1 MIKYLLKPVKLFLIT
16 TIFLLIISCSGLIGE
31 GTSKDSNVDLEK
43 DLSQVTEN
51 VNKLNNE
58 ESINNP
64 NSNKESSAK
73 KSSSENDSDINSNPK
88 DKKNVDTKLKTGGIL
103 RRLWSDPPTL
113 DPHLSSDTTSSGI
126 VVEIHSGLVTLN
138 PQLEIIP
145 DIAESWEISDD
156 LLTYRFIIRDDAVFH
171 DGKKITANDFKWSF
185 ERAANPKTASPV
197 ADTYMSDIVGVDE
210 VLDGNRFDISG
221 VKVIDQYTLEITI
234 DEPKAYFLA
243 KLTYPTAYVLDKENV
258 LNGGSNW
265 ADKPNGA
272 GPFKLKEYKVGERLI
287 LERNQNYHLGAP
299 KLNRIVM
306 NLAGGQS
313 MAMYE
318 NDEIDITGVGMLDLE
333 RVLDLNNPLS
343 NEIVVAPPSFSIS
356 YIGFNTNVNPFDD
369 IYFRKA
375 LTHAINKPL
384 ISSEVLSDL
393 VIPAFGILPPGFPGY
408 QNDLKGLEY
417 NPDLAR
423 EFLEKSKYADPSSRD
438 RIVITVPGSGG
449 NIGIDLEVIINMW
462 SEELG
467 IEVEI
472 QQVEWATYLEDL
484 QKRKFQAFGGL
495 GWEADYPDPQDFLDI
510 LFHTESELNHGGYT
524 NEIIDK
530 LIEEART
537 EVDYKKRIE
546 IYHDI
551 EQRLVNDSPWIPLW
565 FAGERYVLLKPYIK
579 DYFLTPMVI
588 PKLRYVYIDK
598 TE

>member
-1 MIKYLLKPVKLFLIT
+1 MIKCFVKFLKLFLIT
-16 TIFLLIISCSGLIGE
+16 TILLLTLSCNSLVGE
-31 GTSKDSNVDLEK
+31 GTSNESDIDLDKDST
-43 DLSQVTEN
+43 QVTEN
-51 VNKLNNE
+51 ITKSNNE
-58 ESINNP
+58 ESIKNL
-64 NSNKESSAK
+64 NSNKDSSTD
-73 KSSSENDSDINSNPK
+73 NDSQIKSNSK
-88 DKKNVDTKLKTGGIL
+88 DKESTDTNSKTGGVL

-126 VVEIHSGLVTLN
+126 VVEIHSGLITLN

-145 DIAESWEISDD
+145 DIAESWEVSDD
-156 LLTYRFIIRDDAVFH
+156 LLTYTFIIRDDAVFH

-197 ADTYMSDIVGVDE
+197 ADTYLSDIVGVNE
-210 VLDGNRFDISG
+210 VIDGIRNDISG
-221 VKVIDQYTLEITI
+221 VKIIDNLTLEITI
-234 DEPKAYFLA
+234 DEPKPYFLA

-287 LERNQNYHLGAP
+287 LERNQNYHLGSP

-343 NEIVVAPPSFSIS
+343 TEIVVAPPSFSIT

-375 LTHAINKPL
+375 LTHSINKPL
-384 ISSEVLSDL
+384 IASEVLSDL
-393 VIPAFGILPPGFPGY
+393 VIPAYGILPPGFPGY
-408 QNDLKGLEY
+408 QKDLKGLEY
-417 NPDLAR
+417 NLEIAR
-423 EFLEKSKYADPSSRD
+423 EYLAKSKYSDPSTRD

-449 NIGIDLEVIINMW
+449 NIGIDLEVILNMW

-484 QKRKFQAFGGL
+484 QKQKFQAFGGL

-510 LFHTESELNHGGYT
+510 LFHTESELNHGGYS
-524 NEIIDK
+524 NDVIDS
-530 LIEEART
+530 LIVEART
-537 EVDYKKRIE
+537 EVDSNKRIE

-565 FAGERYVLLKPYIK
+565 FAGERYVLIKPYIK
-579 DYFLTPMVI
+579 NYFLTPMVI

>member
-1 MIKYLLKPVKLFLIT
+1 MIKCFVKFLKLFLIT
-16 TIFLLIISCSGLIGE
+16 TILLLTLSCNSLVGE
-31 GTSKDSNVDLEK
+31 GTSKESDIDLDKDST
-43 DLSQVTEN
+43 QVTEN
-51 VNKLNNE
+51 ITKSNNE
-58 ESINNP
+58 ESIKNL
-64 NSNKESSAK
+64 NSNKDSSTD
-73 KSSSENDSDINSNPK
+73 NDSHIKSNSK
-88 DKKNVDTKLKTGGIL
+88 DKESTDTNSKTGGVL

-126 VVEIHSGLVTLN
+126 VVEIHSGLITLN

-156 LLTYRFIIRDDAVFH
+156 LLTYTFIIRDDAVFH

-197 ADTYMSDIVGVDE
+197 ADTYLSDIIGVND
-210 VLDGNRFDISG
+210 VIDGIRNDISG
-221 VKVIDQYTLEITI
+221 VKIIDNLTLEITI
-234 DEPKAYFLA
+234 DEPKPYFLA

-287 LERNQNYHLGAP
+287 LERNQNYHLGSP

-343 NEIVVAPPSFSIS
+343 TEIVVAPPSFSIT

-375 LTHAINKPL
+375 LTHSINKPL
-384 ISSEVLSDL
+384 IASEVLSDL
-393 VIPAFGILPPGFPGY
+393 VIPAYGILPPGFPGY
-408 QNDLKGLEY
+408 QKDLKGLEY
-417 NPDLAR
+417 NLEIAR
-423 EFLEKSKYADPSSRD
+423 EYLAKSKYSDPSTRD

-449 NIGIDLEVIINMW
+449 NIGIDLEVILNMW

-484 QKRKFQAFGGL
+484 QKQKFQAFGGL

-510 LFHTESELNHGGYT
+510 LFHTESELNHGGYS
-524 NEIIDK
+524 NDVIDS
-530 LIEEART
+530 LIVEART
-537 EVDYKKRIE
+537 EVDSNKRIE

-565 FAGERYVLLKPYIK
+565 FAGERYVLIKPYIK
-579 DYFLTPMVI
+579 NYFLTPMVI

>member
-1 MIKYLLKPVKLFLIT
+1 MIKCFVKFLKLFLIT
-16 TIFLLIISCSGLIGE
+16 TILLLTFSCNSLVGE
-31 GTSKDSNVDLEK
+31 GTSNESDIDLDKDST
-43 DLSQVTEN
+43 QVTEN
-51 VNKLNNE
+51 ITKSNNE
-58 ESINNP
+58 ESIKNL
-64 NSNKESSAK
+64 NSNKDSSTD
-73 KSSSENDSDINSNPK
+73 NDSHIKSNSK
-88 DKKNVDTKLKTGGIL
+88 DKESTDTNSKTGGVL

-126 VVEIHSGLVTLN
+126 VVEIHSGLITLN
-138 PQLEIIP
+138 SQLEIIP
-145 DIAESWEISDD
+145 DIAESWEVSDD
-156 LLTYRFIIRDDAVFH
+156 LLTYTFIIRDDAVFH

-197 ADTYMSDIVGVDE
+197 ADTYLSDIVGVNE
-210 VLDGNRFDISG
+210 VIDGIRNDISG
-221 VKVIDQYTLEITI
+221 VKIIDNLTLEITI
-234 DEPKAYFLA
+234 DEPKPYFLA

-287 LERNQNYHLGAP
+287 LERNQNYHLGSP

-343 NEIVVAPPSFSIS
+343 TEIVVAPPSFSIT

-375 LTHAINKPL
+375 LTHSINKPL
-384 ISSEVLSDL
+384 IASEVLSDL
-393 VIPAFGILPPGFPGY
+393 VIPAYGILPPGFPGY
-408 QNDLKGLEY
+408 QKDLKGLEY
-417 NPDLAR
+417 NLEIAR
-423 EFLEKSKYADPSSRD
+423 EYLAKSKYSDPSTRD

-449 NIGIDLEVIINMW
+449 NIGIDLEVILNMW

-484 QKRKFQAFGGL
+484 QKQKFQAFGGL

-510 LFHTESELNHGGYT
+510 LFHTESELNHGGYS
-524 NEIIDK
+524 NDVIDS
-530 LIEEART
+530 LIVEART
-537 EVDYKKRIE
+537 EVDSNKRIE

-565 FAGERYVLLKPYIK
+565 FAGERYVLIKPYIK
-579 DYFLTPMVI
+579 NYFLTPMVI

>member
-1 MIKYLLKPVKLFLIT
+1 MIKCFVKFLKLFLIT
-16 TIFLLIISCSGLIGE
+16 TILLLTLSCNSLVGE
-31 GTSKDSNVDLEK
+31 GTSNESDIDLDKDST
-43 DLSQVTEN
+43 QVTEN
-51 VNKLNNE
+51 ITKSNNE
-58 ESINNP
+58 ESIKNL
-64 NSNKESSAK
+64 NSNKDSSTD
-73 KSSSENDSDINSNPK
+73 NDSHIKSNSK
-88 DKKNVDTKLKTGGIL
+88 DKESTDTNSKTGGVL

-126 VVEIHSGLVTLN
+126 VVEIHSGLITLN

-156 LLTYRFIIRDDAVFH
+156 LLTYTFIIRDDAVFH

-197 ADTYMSDIVGVDE
+197 ADTYLSDIIGVND
-210 VLDGNRFDISG
+210 VIDGIRNDISG
-221 VKVIDQYTLEITI
+221 VKIIDNLTLEITI
-234 DEPKAYFLA
+234 DEPKPYFLA

-287 LERNQNYHLGAP
+287 LERNQNYHLGSP

-343 NEIVVAPPSFSIS
+343 TEIVVAPPSFSIT

-375 LTHAINKPL
+375 LTHSINKPL
-384 ISSEVLSDL
+384 IASEVLSDL
-393 VIPAFGILPPGFPGY
+393 VIPAYGILPPGFPGY
-408 QNDLKGLEY
+408 QKDLKGLEY
-417 NPDLAR
+417 NLEIAR
-423 EFLEKSKYADPSSRD
+423 EYLAKSKYSDPSTRD

-449 NIGIDLEVIINMW
+449 NIGIDLEVILNMW

-484 QKRKFQAFGGL
+484 QKQKFQAFGGL

-510 LFHTESELNHGGYT
+510 LFHTESELNHGGYS
-524 NEIIDK
+524 NDVIDS
-530 LIEEART
+530 LIVEART
-537 EVDYKKRIE
+537 EVDSNKRIE

-565 FAGERYVLLKPYIK
+565 FAGERYVLIKPYIK
-579 DYFLTPMVI
+579 NYFLTPMVI

>member
-1 MIKYLLKPVKLFLIT
+1 MIKCFVKFLKLFLIT
-16 TIFLLIISCSGLIGE
+16 TILLLTLSCNSLVGE
-31 GTSKDSNVDLEK
+31 GTSKESDIDLDKDST
-43 DLSQVTEN
+43 QVTEN
-51 VNKLNNE
+51 ITKSNNE
-58 ESINNP
+58 ESIKNL
-64 NSNKESSAK
+64 NSNKDSSTD
-73 KSSSENDSDINSNPK
+73 NDSQIKSNSK
-88 DKKNVDTKLKTGGIL
+88 DKESTDTNSKTGGVL

-126 VVEIHSGLVTLN
+126 VVEIHSGLITLN

-145 DIAESWEISDD
+145 DIAESWEVSDD
-156 LLTYRFIIRDDAVFH
+156 LLTYTFIIRDDAVFH

-197 ADTYMSDIVGVDE
+197 ADTYLSDIVGVNE
-210 VLDGNRFDISG
+210 VIDGIRNDISG
-221 VKVIDQYTLEITI
+221 VKIIDNLTLEITI
-234 DEPKAYFLA
+234 DEPKPYFLA

-287 LERNQNYHLGAP
+287 LERNQNYHLGSP

-343 NEIVVAPPSFSIS
+343 TEIVVAPPSFSIT

-375 LTHAINKPL
+375 LTHSINKPL
-384 ISSEVLSDL
+384 IASEVLSDL
-393 VIPAFGILPPGFPGY
+393 VIPAYGILPPGFPGY
-408 QNDLKGLEY
+408 QKDLKGLEY
-417 NPDLAR
+417 NLEIAR
-423 EFLEKSKYADPSSRD
+423 EYLAKSKYSDPSTRD

-449 NIGIDLEVIINMW
+449 NIGIDLEVILNMW

-484 QKRKFQAFGGL
+484 QKQKFQAFGGL

-510 LFHTESELNHGGYT
+510 LFHTESELNHGGYS
-524 NEIIDK
+524 NDVIDS
-530 LIEEART
+530 LIVEART
-537 EVDYKKRIE
+537 EVDSNKRIE

-565 FAGERYVLLKPYIK
+565 FAGERYVLIKPYIK
-579 DYFLTPMVI
+579 NYFLTPMVI

>member
-1 MIKYLLKPVKLFLIT
+1 MIKCFVKFLKLFLIT
-16 TIFLLIISCSGLIGE
+16 TILLLTLSCNSLVGE
-31 GTSKDSNVDLEK
+31 GTSKESDIDLDKDST
-43 DLSQVTEN
+43 QVTEN
-51 VNKLNNE
+51 ITKSNNE
-58 ESINNP
+58 ESIKNL
-64 NSNKESSAK
+64 NSNKDSSTD
-73 KSSSENDSDINSNPK
+73 NDSQIKSNSK
-88 DKKNVDTKLKTGGIL
+88 DKESTDTNSKTGGVL

-126 VVEIHSGLVTLN
+126 VVEIHSGLITLN

-145 DIAESWEISDD
+145 DIAESWEVSDD
-156 LLTYRFIIRDDAVFH
+156 LLTYTFIIRDDAVFH

-197 ADTYMSDIVGVDE
+197 ADTYLSDIVGVNE
-210 VLDGNRFDISG
+210 VIDGIRNDISG
-221 VKVIDQYTLEITI
+221 VKIIDNLTLEITI
-234 DEPKAYFLA
+234 DEPKPYFLA

-287 LERNQNYHLGAP
+287 LERNQNYHLGSP

-343 NEIVVAPPSFSIS
+343 TEIVVAPPSFSIT

-375 LTHAINKPL
+375 LTHSINKPL
-384 ISSEVLSDL
+384 IASEVLSDL
-393 VIPAFGILPPGFPGY
+393 VIPAYGILPPGFPGY
-408 QNDLKGLEY
+408 QKDLKGLEY
-417 NPDLAR
+417 NLEIAR
-423 EFLEKSKYADPSSRD
+423 EYLAKSKYSDPSTRD

-449 NIGIDLEVIINMW
+449 NIGIDLEVILNMW

-484 QKRKFQAFGGL
+484 QKQKFQACGGL

-510 LFHTESELNHGGYT
+510 LFHTESELNHGGYS
-524 NEIIDK
+524 NDVIDS
-530 LIEEART
+530 LIVEART
-537 EVDYKKRIE
+537 EVDSNKRIE

-565 FAGERYVLLKPYIK
+565 FAGERYVLIKPYIK
-579 DYFLTPMVI
+579 NYFLTPMVI

>member
-1 MIKYLLKPVKLFLIT
+1 MIICFVKFLKLFLIT
-16 TIFLLIISCSGLIGE
+16 TILLLTLSCNSLVGE
-31 GTSKDSNVDLEK
+31 GTSKESDIDLDKDST
-43 DLSQVTEN
+43 QVTEN
-51 VNKLNNE
+51 ITKSNNE
-58 ESINNP
+58 ESIKNL
-64 NSNKESSAK
+64 NSNKDSSTD
-73 KSSSENDSDINSNPK
+73 NDSQIKSNSK
-88 DKKNVDTKLKTGGIL
+88 DKESTDTNSKTGGVL

-126 VVEIHSGLVTLN
+126 VVEIHSGLITLN

-145 DIAESWEISDD
+145 DIAESWEVSDD
-156 LLTYRFIIRDDAVFH
+156 LLTYTFIIRDDAVFH

-197 ADTYMSDIVGVDE
+197 ADTYLSDIIGVND
-210 VLDGNRFDISG
+210 VIDGIRNDISG
-221 VKVIDQYTLEITI
+221 VKIIDNLTLEITI
-234 DEPKAYFLA
+234 DEPKPYFLA

-287 LERNQNYHLGAP
+287 LERNQNYHLGSP

-343 NEIVVAPPSFSIS
+343 TEIVVAPPSFSIT

-375 LTHAINKPL
+375 LTHSINKPL
-384 ISSEVLSDL
+384 IASEVLSDL
-393 VIPAFGILPPGFPGY
+393 VIPAYGILPPGFPGY
-408 QNDLKGLEY
+408 QKDLKGLEY
-417 NPDLAR
+417 NLEIAR
-423 EFLEKSKYADPSSRD
+423 EYLAKSKYSDPSTRD

-449 NIGIDLEVIINMW
+449 NIGIDLEVILNMW

-484 QKRKFQAFGGL
+484 QKQKFQAFGGL

-510 LFHTESELNHGGYT
+510 LFHTESELNHGGYS
-524 NEIIDK
+524 NDVIDS
-530 LIEEART
+530 LIVEART
-537 EVDYKKRIE
+537 EVDSNKRIE

-565 FAGERYVLLKPYIK
+565 FAGERYVLIKPYIK
-579 DYFLTPMVI
+579 NYFLTPMVI

>member
-1 MIKYLLKPVKLFLIT
+1 MIKCFVKFLKLFLIT
-16 TIFLLIISCSGLIGE
+16 TILLLTFSCNSLVGE
-31 GTSKDSNVDLEK
+31 GTSNESDIDLDKDST
-43 DLSQVTEN
+43 QVTEN
-51 VNKLNNE
+51 ITKSNNE
-58 ESINNP
+58 ESIKNL
-64 NSNKESSAK
+64 NSNKDSSTD
-73 KSSSENDSDINSNPK
+73 NDSQIKSNSK
-88 DKKNVDTKLKTGGIL
+88 DKESTDTNSKTGGVL

-126 VVEIHSGLVTLN
+126 VVEIHSGLITLN

-145 DIAESWEISDD
+145 DIAESWEVSDD
-156 LLTYRFIIRDDAVFH
+156 LLTYTFIIRDDAVFH

-197 ADTYMSDIVGVDE
+197 ADTYLSDIVGVNE
-210 VLDGNRFDISG
+210 VIDGIRNDISG
-221 VKVIDQYTLEITI
+221 VKIIDNLTLEITI
-234 DEPKAYFLA
+234 DEPKPYFLA

-287 LERNQNYHLGAP
+287 LERNQNYHLGSP

-343 NEIVVAPPSFSIS
+343 TEIVVAPPSFSIT

-375 LTHAINKPL
+375 LTHSINKPL
-384 ISSEVLSDL
+384 IASEVLSDL
-393 VIPAFGILPPGFPGY
+393 VIPAYGILPPGFPGY
-408 QNDLKGLEY
+408 QKDLKGLEY
-417 NPDLAR
+417 NLEIAR
-423 EFLEKSKYADPSSRD
+423 EYLAKSKYSDPSTRD

-449 NIGIDLEVIINMW
+449 NIGIDLEVILNMW

-484 QKRKFQAFGGL
+484 QKQKFQAFGGL

-510 LFHTESELNHGGYT
+510 LFHTESELNHGGYS
-524 NEIIDK
+524 NDVIDS
-530 LIEEART
+530 LIVEART
-537 EVDYKKRIE
+537 EVDSNKRIE

-565 FAGERYVLLKPYIK
+565 FAGERYVLIKPYIK
-579 DYFLTPMVI
+579 NYFLTPMVI

>member
-1 MIKYLLKPVKLFLIT
+1 MIKCFVKFLKLFLIT
-16 TIFLLIISCSGLIGE
+16 TILLLTFSCNSLVGE
-31 GTSKDSNVDLEK
+31 GTSNESDIDLDKDST
-43 DLSQVTEN
+43 QVTEN
-51 VNKLNNE
+51 ITKSNNE
-58 ESINNP
+58 ESIKNL
-64 NSNKESSAK
+64 NSNKDSSTD
-73 KSSSENDSDINSNPK
+73 NDSQIKSNSK
-88 DKKNVDTKLKTGGIL
+88 DKESTDTNSKTGGVL

-126 VVEIHSGLVTLN
+126 VVEIHSGLITLN

-156 LLTYRFIIRDDAVFH
+156 LLTYTFIIRDDAVFH

-197 ADTYMSDIVGVDE
+197 ADTYLSDIVGVNE
-210 VLDGNRFDISG
+210 VIDGIRNDISG
-221 VKVIDQYTLEITI
+221 VKIIDNLTLEITI
-234 DEPKAYFLA
+234 DEPKPYFLA

-287 LERNQNYHLGAP
+287 LERNQNYHLGSP

-343 NEIVVAPPSFSIS
+343 TEIVVAPPSFSIT

-375 LTHAINKPL
+375 LTHSINKPL
-384 ISSEVLSDL
+384 IASEVLSDL
-393 VIPAFGILPPGFPGY
+393 VIPAYGILPPGFPGY
-408 QNDLKGLEY
+408 QKDLKGLEY
-417 NPDLAR
+417 NLEIAR
-423 EFLEKSKYADPSSRD
+423 EYLAKSKYSDPSTRD

-449 NIGIDLEVIINMW
+449 NIGIDLEVILNMW

-484 QKRKFQAFGGL
+484 QKQKFQAFGGL

-510 LFHTESELNHGGYT
+510 LFHTESELNHGGYS
-524 NEIIDK
+524 NDVIDS
-530 LIEEART
+530 LIVEART
-537 EVDYKKRIE
+537 EVDSNKRIE

-565 FAGERYVLLKPYIK
+565 FAGERYVLIKPYIK
-579 DYFLTPMVI
+579 NYFLTPMVI

>member
-1 MIKYLLKPVKLFLIT
+1 MIKCFVKFLKLFLIT
-16 TIFLLIISCSGLIGE
+16 TILLLTFSCNSLVGE
-31 GTSKDSNVDLEK
+31 GTSNESDIDLDKDST
-43 DLSQVTEN
+43 QVTEN
-51 VNKLNNE
+51 ITKSNNE
-58 ESINNP
+58 ESIKNL
-64 NSNKESSAK
+64 NSNKDSSTD
-73 KSSSENDSDINSNPK
+73 NDSQIKSNSK
-88 DKKNVDTKLKTGGIL
+88 DKESTDTNSKTGGVL

-126 VVEIHSGLVTLN
+126 VVEIHSGLITLN

-145 DIAESWEISDD
+145 DIAESWEVSDD
-156 LLTYRFIIRDDAVFH
+156 LLTYTFIIRDDAVFH

-197 ADTYMSDIVGVDE
+197 ADTYLSDIIGVND
-210 VLDGNRFDISG
+210 VIDGIRNDISG
-221 VKVIDQYTLEITI
+221 VKIIDNLTLEITI
-234 DEPKAYFLA
+234 DEPKPYFLA

-287 LERNQNYHLGAP
+287 LERNQNYHLGSP

-343 NEIVVAPPSFSIS
+343 TEIVVAPPSFSIT

-375 LTHAINKPL
+375 LTHSINKPL
-384 ISSEVLSDL
+384 IASEVLSDL
-393 VIPAFGILPPGFPGY
+393 VIPAYGILPPGFPGY
-408 QNDLKGLEY
+408 QKDLKGLEY
-417 NPDLAR
+417 NLEIAR
-423 EFLEKSKYADPSSRD
+423 EYLAKSKYSDPSTRD

-449 NIGIDLEVIINMW
+449 NIGIDLEVILNMW

-484 QKRKFQAFGGL
+484 QKQKFQAFGGL

-510 LFHTESELNHGGYT
+510 LFHTESELNHGGYS
-524 NEIIDK
+524 NDVIDS
-530 LIEEART
+530 LIVEART
-537 EVDYKKRIE
+537 EVDSNKRIE

-565 FAGERYVLLKPYIK
+565 FAGERYVLIKPYIK
-579 DYFLTPMVI
+579 NYFLTPMVI

>member
-1 MIKYLLKPVKLFLIT
+1 MIKCFVKFLKLFLIT
-16 TIFLLIISCSGLIGE
+16 TILLLTLSCNSLVGE
-31 GTSKDSNVDLEK
+31 GTSKESDIDLDKDST
-43 DLSQVTEN
+43 QVTEN
-51 VNKLNNE
+51 ITKSNNE
-58 ESINNP
+58 ESIKNL
-64 NSNKESSAK
+64 NSNKDSSTD
-73 KSSSENDSDINSNPK
+73 NDSQIKSNSK
-88 DKKNVDTKLKTGGIL
+88 DKESTDTNSKTGGVL

-126 VVEIHSGLVTLN
+126 VVEIHSGLITLN

-156 LLTYRFIIRDDAVFH
+156 LLTYTFIIRDDAVFH

-197 ADTYMSDIVGVDE
+197 ADTYLSDIVGVNE
-210 VLDGNRFDISG
+210 VIDGIRNDISG
-221 VKVIDQYTLEITI
+221 VKIIDNLTLEITI
-234 DEPKAYFLA
+234 DEPKPYFLA

-287 LERNQNYHLGAP
+287 LERNQNYHLGSP

-343 NEIVVAPPSFSIS
+343 TEIVVAPPSFSIT

-375 LTHAINKPL
+375 LTHSINKPL
-384 ISSEVLSDL
+384 IASEVLSDL
-393 VIPAFGILPPGFPGY
+393 VIPAYGILPPGFPGY
-408 QNDLKGLEY
+408 QKDLKGLEY
-417 NPDLAR
+417 NLEIAR
-423 EFLEKSKYADPSSRD
+423 EYLAKSKYSDPSTRD

-449 NIGIDLEVIINMW
+449 NIGIDLEVILNMW

-484 QKRKFQAFGGL
+484 QKQKFQAFGGL

-510 LFHTESELNHGGYT
+510 LFHTESELNHGGYS
-524 NEIIDK
+524 NDVIDS
-530 LIEEART
+530 LIVEART
-537 EVDYKKRIE
+537 EVDSNKRIE

-565 FAGERYVLLKPYIK
+565 FAGERYVLIKPYIK
-579 DYFLTPMVI
+579 NYFLTPMVI

>member
-1 MIKYLLKPVKLFLIT
+1 MIKCFVKFLKLFLIT
-16 TIFLLIISCSGLIGE
+16 TILLLTLSCNSLVGE
-31 GTSKDSNVDLEK
+31 GTSKESDIDLDKDST
-43 DLSQVTEN
+43 QVTEN
-51 VNKLNNE
+51 ITKSNNE
-58 ESINNP
+58 ESIKNL
-64 NSNKESSAK
+64 NSNKDSSTD
-73 KSSSENDSDINSNPK
+73 NDSHIKSNSK
-88 DKKNVDTKLKTGGIL
+88 DKESTDTNSKTGGVL

-126 VVEIHSGLVTLN
+126 VVEIHSGLITLN

-156 LLTYRFIIRDDAVFH
+156 LLTYTFIIRDDAVFH

-197 ADTYMSDIVGVDE
+197 ADTYLSDIVGVNE
-210 VLDGNRFDISG
+210 VIDGIRNDISG
-221 VKVIDQYTLEITI
+221 VKIIDNLTLEITI
-234 DEPKAYFLA
+234 DEPKPYFLA

-287 LERNQNYHLGAP
+287 LERNQNYHLGSP

-343 NEIVVAPPSFSIS
+343 TEIVVAPPSFSIT

-375 LTHAINKPL
+375 LTHSINKPL
-384 ISSEVLSDL
+384 IASEVLSDL
-393 VIPAFGILPPGFPGY
+393 VIPAYGILPPGFPGY
-408 QNDLKGLEY
+408 QKDLKGLEY
-417 NPDLAR
+417 NLEIAR
-423 EFLEKSKYADPSSRD
+423 EYLAKSKYSDPSTRD

-449 NIGIDLEVIINMW
+449 NIGIDLEVILNMW

-484 QKRKFQAFGGL
+484 QKQKFQAFGGL

-510 LFHTESELNHGGYT
+510 LFHTESELNHGGYS
-524 NEIIDK
+524 NDVIDS
-530 LIEEART
+530 LIVEART
-537 EVDYKKRIE
+537 EVDSNKRIE

-565 FAGERYVLLKPYIK
+565 FAGERYVLIKPYIK
-579 DYFLTPMVI
+579 NYFLTPMVI

>member
-1 MIKYLLKPVKLFLIT
+1 MIKCFVKFLKLFLIT
-16 TIFLLIISCSGLIGE
+16 TILLLTLSCNSLVGE
-31 GTSKDSNVDLEK
+31 GTSKESDIDLDKDST
-43 DLSQVTEN
+43 QVTEN
-51 VNKLNNE
+51 ITKSNNE
-58 ESINNP
+58 ESIKNL
-64 NSNKESSAK
+64 NSNKDSSTD
-73 KSSSENDSDINSNPK
+73 NDSHIKSNSK
-88 DKKNVDTKLKTGGIL
+88 DKESTDTNSKTGGVL

-126 VVEIHSGLVTLN
+126 VVEIHSGLITLN

-145 DIAESWEISDD
+145 DIAESWEVSDD
-156 LLTYRFIIRDDAVFH
+156 LLTYTFIIRDDAVFH

-197 ADTYMSDIVGVDE
+197 ADTYLSDIVGVNE
-210 VLDGNRFDISG
+210 VIDGIRNDISG
-221 VKVIDQYTLEITI
+221 VKIIDNLTLEITI
-234 DEPKAYFLA
+234 DEPKPYFLA

-287 LERNQNYHLGAP
+287 LERNQNYHLGSP

-343 NEIVVAPPSFSIS
+343 TEIVVAPPSFSIT

-375 LTHAINKPL
+375 LTHSINKPL
-384 ISSEVLSDL
+384 IASEVLSDL
-393 VIPAFGILPPGFPGY
+393 VIPAYGILPPGFPGY
-408 QNDLKGLEY
+408 QKDLKGLEY
-417 NPDLAR
+417 NLEIAR
-423 EFLEKSKYADPSSRD
+423 EYLAKSKYSDPSTRD

-449 NIGIDLEVIINMW
+449 NIGIDLEVILNMW

-484 QKRKFQAFGGL
+484 QKQKFQAFGGL

-510 LFHTESELNHGGYT
+510 LFHTESELNHGGYS
-524 NEIIDK
+524 NDVIDS
-530 LIEEART
+530 LIVEART
-537 EVDYKKRIE
+537 EVDSNKRIE

-565 FAGERYVLLKPYIK
+565 FAGERYVLIKPYIK
-579 DYFLTPMVI
+579 NYFLTPMVI

>member
-1 MIKYLLKPVKLFLIT
+1 MIKCFVKFLKLFLIT
-16 TIFLLIISCSGLIGE
+16 TILLLTLSCNSLVGE
-31 GTSKDSNVDLEK
+31 GTSKESDIDLDKDST
-43 DLSQVTEN
+43 QVTEN
-51 VNKLNNE
+51 ITKSNNE
-58 ESINNP
+58 ESIKNL
-64 NSNKESSAK
+64 NSNKDSSTD
-73 KSSSENDSDINSNPK
+73 NDSHIKSNSK
-88 DKKNVDTKLKTGGIL
+88 DKESTDTNSKTGGVL

-126 VVEIHSGLVTLN
+126 VVEIHSGLITLN

-156 LLTYRFIIRDDAVFH
+156 LLTYTFIIRDDAVFH

-197 ADTYMSDIVGVDE
+197 ADTYLSDIVGVNE
-210 VLDGNRFDISG
+210 VIDGIRNDISG
-221 VKVIDQYTLEITI
+221 VKIIDNLTLEITI
-234 DEPKAYFLA
+234 DEPKPYFLA

-287 LERNQNYHLGAP
+287 LERNQNYHLGSP

-343 NEIVVAPPSFSIS
+343 TEIVVAPPSFSIT

-375 LTHAINKPL
+375 LTHSINKPL
-384 ISSEVLSDL
+384 IASEVLSDL
-393 VIPAFGILPPGFPGY
+393 VIPAYGILPPGFPGY
-408 QNDLKGLEY
+408 QKDLKGLEY
-417 NPDLAR
+417 NLEIAR
-423 EFLEKSKYADPSSRD
+423 EYLAKSKYSDPSTRD

-449 NIGIDLEVIINMW
+449 NIGIDLEVILNMW
-462 SEELG
+462 SEGLG

-484 QKRKFQAFGGL
+484 QKQKFQAFGGL

-510 LFHTESELNHGGYT
+510 LFHTESELNHGGYS
-524 NEIIDK
+524 NDVIDS
-530 LIEEART
+530 LIVEART
-537 EVDYKKRIE
+537 EVDSNKRIE

-565 FAGERYVLLKPYIK
+565 FAGERYVLIKPYIK
-579 DYFLTPMVI
+579 NYFLTPMVI